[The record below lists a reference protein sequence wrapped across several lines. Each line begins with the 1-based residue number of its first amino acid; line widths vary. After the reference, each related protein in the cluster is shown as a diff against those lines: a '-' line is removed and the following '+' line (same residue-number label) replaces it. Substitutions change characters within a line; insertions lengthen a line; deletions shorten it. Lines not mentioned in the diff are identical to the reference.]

1 MVTYKHITE
10 VVRNRCL
17 NHEAKRVDSNV
28 ILLLSATYVG
38 ALISW
43 ITKHKI
49 SLSSSVNKNN
59 QRDKVHIAPIS
70 IVLYI
75 SNLFYIVIFE
85 TQL

>member
-28 ILLLSATYVG
+28 ILLLSATCVG

-43 ITKHKI
+43 TIKHEI
-49 SLSSSVNKNN
+49 SWSSLVNKNN
-59 QRDKVHIAPIS
+59 PRDKVNIALCSLHQWVCSVQI
-70 IVLYI
+70 
-75 SNLFYIVIFE
+75 
-85 TQL
+85 

>member
-43 ITKHKI
+43 NIKHKI
-49 SLSSSVNKNN
+49 SLSSSINKNN

-75 SNLFYIVIFE
+75 SNLIYIIIFE

>member
-1 MVTYKHITE
+1 MS
-10 VVRNRCL
+10 

-38 ALISW
+38 ALISR
-43 ITKHKI
+43 IIEHKI

-75 SNLFYIVIFE
+75 SNLIYIVIFE

>member
-28 ILLLSATYVG
+28 ILLLSATCVG

-43 ITKHKI
+43 ILKHKI
-49 SLSSSVNKNN
+49 SLSSLVNKNN
-59 QRDKVHIAPIS
+59 PRDKVNIAPIS

-75 SNLFYIVIFE
+75 SNLINIVIFE